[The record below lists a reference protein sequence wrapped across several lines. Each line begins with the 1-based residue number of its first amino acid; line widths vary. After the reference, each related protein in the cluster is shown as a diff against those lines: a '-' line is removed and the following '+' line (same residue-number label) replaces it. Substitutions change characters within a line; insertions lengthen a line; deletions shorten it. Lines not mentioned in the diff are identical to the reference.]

1 MGGEG
6 LNDTVDRLKA
16 LEGGLLGEGGK
27 PPEAP
32 GGETPGA
39 VPGEAEAMADQALA
53 FGKQYLADNG
63 FSPINQFQEMILRIG
78 LIGCIRKYNISMNFA
93 FLEKYPEAAL
103 AVGGAWIVV
112 DKVKEAKTKQAAQE
126 EPKEA
131 APGPVQ

>member
-1 MGGEG
+1 MAGEG
-6 LNDTVDRLKA
+6 LNEVTERLKG
-16 LEGGLLGEGGK
+16 LEGGLPLEGGS
-27 PPEAP
+27 PPEVP
-32 GGETPGA
+32 GGEA
-39 VPGEAEAMADQALA
+39 VPGEAETMADQALS

-103 AVGGAWIVV
+103 AVGGAWVV
-112 DKVKEAKTKQAAQE
+112 IDKVKEQKAKQAAKE
-126 EPKEA
+126 ELKET